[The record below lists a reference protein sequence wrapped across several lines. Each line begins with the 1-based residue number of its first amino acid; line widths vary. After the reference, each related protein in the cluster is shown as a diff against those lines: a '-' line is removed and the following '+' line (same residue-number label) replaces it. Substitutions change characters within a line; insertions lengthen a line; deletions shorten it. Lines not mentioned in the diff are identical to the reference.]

1 MDGMETRLGW
11 EWSKEHT
18 VRAKQKVGGILS
30 LAPLDPVDLLLNLER
45 L

>member
-1 MDGMETRLGW
+1 VEI
-11 EWSKEHT
+11 EWGLT
-18 VRAKQKVGGILS
+18 VRAEQEVRGILA